1 MNQQSAPGGDPPQ
14 LFDVEMEQALIGAL
28 IIDNSL
34 IDRVRGTIVPWD
46 LYDPYHQRVLSQI
59 FDDHDAGRTVSPLT
73 IRSAMKFD
81 PGTPIVGENYLISIA
96 RSAPALPNVVDYCR
110 ILADWRLKRDAF
122 DAITWAQDAI
132 TGSEL
137 SALTALQ
144 PIVEVFDLAA
154 AAAQTKDRSQ
164 SAGEAADMLFRELE
178 EASIADKSVAIPTGI
193 DALDE
198 VIGGLFP
205 ENLIIVAGRPGMGK
219 SILATTIAHNAAR
232 AGFFADLYSL
242 EMSGK
247 ECAARL
253 VCDVD
258 FDSALEKGARGLAYN
273 RLSHH
278 RRGRGLSDSE
288 WARAIEA
295 RDVLASLPIHIT
307 DRDRLTMAQISGLAR
322 ARAARSEHGRR
333 RVIII
338 DHLGLIDPSDRY
350 KGRKVDELSEITKS
364 AKQLAKMMKCPVVL
378 LSQLS
383 RDVEKRDDKHPG
395 LADLRDS
402 GSIEQDA
409 DVVLFPFRPEYYAK
423 QAIRSARTTE
433 QKATAEFNAN
443 RDRNLIE
450 IDVAKNRHGPT
461 EMISAWVDVRSS
473 AIRNAAPGEK
483 SAGPQHAIDFGL
495 PEQRG

>member
-1 MNQQSAPGGDPPQ
+1 MNDISAPGDSSPQ
-14 LFDVEMEQALIGAL
+14 LYDVDLEQALIGAL
-28 IIDNSL
+28 MVDNTQ
-34 IDRVRGTIVPWD
+34 IDRARGSLVAWD
-46 LYDPYHQRVLSQI
+46 MYDPFHQRVISQI
-59 FDDHDAGRTVSPLT
+59 FEDHDAGRVVTPLT
-73 IRSAMKFD
+73 LRSAMKFD
-81 PGTPIVGENYLISIA
+81 PAIEIVGEGYLVSLA
-96 RSAPALPNVVDYCR
+96 RAAPALPNVPDYCR
-110 ILADWRLKRDAF
+110 IIAEWRLKRDAF
-122 DAITWAQDAI
+122 EACRMVQDAI
-132 TGSEL
+132 L
-137 SALTALQ
+137 SPGYSVANALQ
-144 PIVEVFDLAA
+144 PIVEIFDAA
-154 AAAQTKDRSQ
+154 AAASEPADRSQ
-164 SAGEAADMLFRELE
+164 SAGDAADRMFRELE
-178 EASIADKSVAIPTGI
+178 EASIADRSVACPTGV

-198 VIGGLFP
+198 IIGGLFP

-219 SILATTIAHNAAR
+219 SILGGKFALEAAR
-232 AGFFADLYSL
+232 AGFFADWYSL

-247 ECAARL
+247 ECAAR
-253 VCDVD
+253 VICDVD
-258 FDSALEKGARGLAYN
+258 FDRAIEKGARGLAYN

-278 RRGRGLSDSE
+278 RRGRSLTDAE
-288 WARAIEA
+288 WQRAMEA
-295 RDVLASLPIHIT
+295 RQELGSLPIHIT
-307 DRDRLTMAQISGLAR
+307 DRDRLTMAQIAGLAR

-350 KGRKVDELSEITKS
+350 RGRKVDELSEITKS
-364 AKQLAKMMKCPVVL
+364 AKQLAKSLKCPVVL

-423 QAIRSARTTE
+423 QAIRNARSTE

-461 EMISAWVDVRSS
+461 DMVSAWVEIRSS
-473 AIRNAAPGEK
+473 VIRNSAPGEK
-483 SAGPQHAIDFGL
+483 SSGPQAAIDFGV
-495 PEQRG
+495 PEIRG